1 MVSVKDPFAIVKYPL
16 LTEKSTFLRDEQ
28 QKYMFRVDKRA
39 NKIEIKQAIEA
50 IFPDVEVVS
59 VNTITVHSKPKRAR
73 YNKIKKT
80 PEWKKAIVTLR
91 PEDTIEIFG
100 TI

>member
-1 MVSVKDPFAIVKYPL
+1 MKDPFAIVKHPL

-28 QKYMFRVDKRA
+28 KKYMFKVDKRA
-39 NKIEIKQAIEA
+39 NKIEIKKAIEA

-59 VNTITVHSKPKRAR
+59 VNTMTVHGKPKRTR
-73 YNKIKKT
+73 YNRIKKT

-100 TI
+100 NI